1 MRRWLSEDVI
11 AAGRLPLLCFL
22 LGFII
27 GFLVIRLSVRL
38 IRARVRWW
46 PGNLQTGGVHIHH
59 MVFGVVLVLISGI
72 GMIIGYGSTGPGVAA
87 ALAAA
92 FGVGAALVL
101 DEFALLYYLR
111 DVYWEEQG
119 RTSVDAVFVAL
130 AVTGLLLLGFHPLWL
145 LEINDVHDRP
155 GLAAR
160 LLVIGFALVNLA
172 LAAVVIAKGKIWTGL
187 FGMFFLPLLVV
198 GALRL
203 SRPGAPWARWRYGG
217 RRRLMYRAIVR
228 ERRYRRPVIR
238 GKIFVQDLIA
248 GKPDVGHARSAAE
261 AELTRTVVAAP
272 PAPHRDHPLLHE
284 LHLWPHEPRPEP
296 PDSAS
301 SGTGPPAGSEPPGSA
316 PSGTGAPGPR
326 FRTADSP
333 ERAGPVSRSDR

>member
-1 MRRWLSEDVI
+1 MRKWLSEDVI

-22 LGFII
+22 IGFII
-27 GFLVIRLSVRL
+27 GFLVIRVSVRL

-46 PGNLQTGGVHIHH
+46 PGNLKSGGVHIHH
-59 MVFGVVLVLISGI
+59 MVFGVVLVLISGMGLI
-72 GMIIGYGSTGPGVAA
+72 ATSDNSGPAVAA
-87 ALAAA
+87 GLAAS

-130 AVTGLLLLGFHPLWL
+130 AVTGLLLLGLHPLWL
-145 LEINDVHDRP
+145 LEVNGLRDQP
-155 GLAAR
+155 GGWAR
-160 LLVIGFALVNLA
+160 ALVVGFALVNLA

-228 ERRYRRPVIR
+228 ERRYRRPVVR
-238 GKIFVQDLIA
+238 AKIFVQDLIA
-248 GKPDVGHARSAAE
+248 GKPDVDHVRSAAE
-261 AELTRTVVAAP
+261 AELARRVVPAP
-272 PAPHRDHPLLHE
+272 PAPPREHPLLRD
-284 LHLWPHEPRPEP
+284 LHLWPPDTAAEP
-296 PDSAS
+296 DNA
-301 SGTGPPAGSEPPGSA
+301 
-316 PSGTGAPGPR
+316 
-326 FRTADSP
+326 P
-333 ERAGPVSRSDR
+333 ERPGPVSGREP